1 MNVCSD
7 QCSLKNTKPA
17 RTVRVPST
25 ALKLPAEH
33 VKVSSPRREWP
44 EKPPWPGLGGACTGR
59 KVSFLCNVSEVT
71 SYVLLFLACIHS
83 GSKVIVCALARMIKG
98 IVCASACV
106 FTCQP
111 IRNLVDGVNRLK
123 NHEWVTLNNSER
135 RDGKLLDNQ
144 NLNLNKGSA
153 LRNGSR
159 APAPPRYPRWHP

>member
-98 IVCASACV
+98 IVRVSACV
-106 FTCQP
+106 
-111 IRNLVDGVNRLK
+111 RVYVWLK

-135 RDGKLLDNQ
+135 RDGKSFDNQ